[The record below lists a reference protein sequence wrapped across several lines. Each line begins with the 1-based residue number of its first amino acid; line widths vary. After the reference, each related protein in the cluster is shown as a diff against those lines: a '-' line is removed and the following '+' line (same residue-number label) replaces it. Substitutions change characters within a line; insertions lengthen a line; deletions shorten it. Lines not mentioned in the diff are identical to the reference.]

1 MPLLTIFHLYREGKF
16 CQWRNIDVENHRP
29 ASSHRQT
36 LLQCCIEYISSSMG
50 FKLTTLVVIGT
61 DWTGSCKTTI
71 RSRPRQPPKGIC
83 QLIIVRQ
90 CKQKLQNK
98 ISFYFLLKSIS
109 DFLFICKNVTA
120 VCKSTDLFHDD
131 YYVTVLEISSHQ
143 SSIGKGGTRQ
153 T

>member
-1 MPLLTIFHLYREGKF
+1 MLYWVHLLMN
-16 CQWRNIDVENHRP
+16 W
-29 ASSHRQT
+29 
-36 LLQCCIEYISSSMG
+36 MG

-98 ISFYFLLKSIS
+98 ISFYCLLKSIS
-109 DFLFICKNVTA
+109 DFLLKCKNVTA
-120 VCKSTDLFHDD
+120 VCKSTDLLHDD

-143 SSIGKGGTRQ
+143 SSIGKGVTKELLVQLNSINKILWFSPIGTIQ
-153 T
+153 